1 MQVNPEL
8 RVDLLV
14 YIEKHC
20 IETSKPVPQIISN
33 AVIQATAEGLNLL
46 CERYINLHINVYL
59 HAALQKNN
67 ISSITLERQ
76 RLQPIAWKSFYM
88 KQDHPSRR
96 ANSWA
101 VFWAKTSYAHALTLK
116 NLVEWPLWPPLLKA
130 YSKLMKA

>member
-101 VFWAKTSYAHALTLK
+101 VFWQRPRTLM
-116 NLVEWPLWPPLLKA
+116 LSP
-130 YSKLMKA
+130 